1 MRILTFKK
9 VYLIH
14 GKQRLEWLWVFK
26 PWFQPWNAGVTADLD
41 SPPSKSAQRIWTPLR
56 RFGPSYQTFL
66 LSILCIILAT
76 NSICKLFVDVLF
88 NHNTTFLNKGKEK
101 QPFRSNSAAFIIASR
116 TVYARIRCEQTTEVV
131 TVDLCFFLWELILI
145 RNVITI
151 VETIASR
158 HKNNSVWFSN

>member
-56 RFGPSYQTFL
+56 RFEPSYQTFL
-66 LSILCIILAT
+66 LSILCIILVT
-76 NSICKLFVDVLF
+76 NSICKLFVNVLF
-88 NHNTTFLNKGKEK
+88 NHNTTFLNKGKKTNKQTKKNK
-101 QPFRSNSAAFIIASR
+101 QPFHSNSTAFIIVSH
-116 TVYARIRCEQTTEVV
+116 TVYARIRCEQTTAFELSYRDIVLYG
-131 TVDLCFFLWELILI
+131 TLETSCFIRRLWHRAL
-145 RNVITI
+145 
-151 VETIASR
+151 
-158 HKNNSVWFSN
+158 

>member
-1 MRILTFKK
+1 MRILTFRK

-41 SPPSKSAQRIWTPLR
+41 SPPPSKSAQRIWTPLR

-66 LSILCIILAT
+66 LSILCIILVT

-88 NHNTTFLNKGKEK
+88 NHNTTFLNKGKKKNQTNKKK
-101 QPFRSNSAAFIIASR
+101 QTAISFQFC
-116 TVYARIRCEQTTEVV
+116 RIYYSESYSICKNKMWTNY
-131 TVDLCFFLWELILI
+131 CIW
-145 RNVITI
+145 TI
-151 VETIASR
+151 VSR
-158 HKNNSVWFSN
+158 HRAL